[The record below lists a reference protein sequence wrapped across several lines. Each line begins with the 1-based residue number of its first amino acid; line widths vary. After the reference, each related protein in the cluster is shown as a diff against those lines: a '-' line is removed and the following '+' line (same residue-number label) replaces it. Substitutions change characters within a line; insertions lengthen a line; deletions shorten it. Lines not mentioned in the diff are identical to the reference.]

1 MFKDANV
8 VVRSVFGATSILA
21 VVAALFVWFENA
33 VSKPDMRG
41 FGPQE
46 MGRLES
52 AMWRSYYEGHW
63 LQLACQTMEGACGQY
78 GFSWWDGSRS
88 SLHAA
93 RAALFFRK
101 HTDDP
106 RCLPELD
113 QYYAIISSAT
123 GQKFDVRVAAALE
136 LEWWKERRRGI
147 VPQDY
152 ARTIARATALVYG
165 VPEETVLP
173 AARMR
178 AEAMAYRDA
187 RRDGKMTDA
196 DWQEIARQL
205 MLAYAS
211 LKEAVTG
218 I

>member
-1 MFKDANV
+1 M
-8 VVRSVFGATSILA
+8 RIIRRVFGGVTVLVA
-21 VVAALFVWFENA
+21 VVALLIWLQDA
-33 VSKPDMRG
+33 VSKPDMSG
-41 FGPQE
+41 FDPQE

-52 AMWRSYYEGHW
+52 GMWRSYYDGRW
-63 LQLACQTMEGACGQY
+63 LQLACQTMEGASGQY
-78 GFSWWDGSRS
+78 RFSWWDGSRS

-101 HTDDP
+101 NTDDP

-113 QYYAIISSAT
+113 RYYAIISKAT
-123 GQKFDVRVAAALE
+123 GQKFDIRAAAALE

-147 VPQDY
+147 TPEDY

-165 VPEETVLP
+165 VPEDKVLP

-211 LKEAVTG
+211 LKEAVTNG
-218 I
+218 R